1 MTANPRCERLWRDVG
16 DDSPWY
22 EKALFHAL
30 GALEHGDDPQ
40 AALKKIEQT
49 LEMRPQELDPSIYER
64 EAQAILDAEARHA

>member
-1 MTANPRCERLWRDVG
+1 MTDRPRCERLWRDVG

-40 AALKKIEQT
+40 GALAKIEAALAG
-49 LEMRPQELDPSIYER
+49 RPGEET
-64 EAQAILDAEARHA
+64 